1 VAEESVVKIPP
12 QTPPKIA
19 AVAGCA
25 VVTGVGAVLNVM
37 GPDRGSGPGVLV
49 IGAGGVGL
57 SVVMGAALVGAY
69 PIIVADVRQERLALA
84 LSLGGTHAV
93 NSAHTDLAGAVRE
106 VLPEGVQWSFDAVGS
121 PVTMLAGIR
130 SLRPT
135 GTVVAIGLSQADQ
148 AASVPINEL
157 VQKEL
162 RVVGSLYGSSNT
174 IIQIPRLLELHQA
187 GRLDLDRLLGWD
199 YRLEDVNEAY
209 ARLPTEAVGRGVIV
223 VGEP

>member
-1 VAEESVVKIPP
+1 
-12 QTPPKIA
+12 
-19 AVAGCA
+19 
-25 VVTGVGAVLNVM
+25 
-37 GPDRGSGPGVLV
+37 
-49 IGAGGVGL
+49 
-57 SVVMGAALVGAY
+57 
-69 PIIVADVRQERLALA
+69 
-84 LSLGGTHAV
+84 
-93 NSAHTDLAGAVRE
+93 
-106 VLPEGVQWSFDAVGS
+106 
-121 PVTMLAGIR
+121 MLAGIR

-223 VGEP
+223 FGEP